1 AYPDDDLLS
10 YMRTLRVKFGL
21 PASQMTDDEMKRLA
35 KKLGGDA
42 GLKVKAKLIAVKR
55 GGRWLHFKNKGAE
68 HKTKVSSS
76 RTEISIDGKKA
87 KRKALKAG
95 MVCEIN
101 YAADGG
107 EAKTV
112 KCSATES

>member
-1 AYPDDDLLS
+1 
-10 YMRTLRVKFGL
+10 MRAPRL
-21 PASQMTDDEMKRLA
+21 PPCPTGMAGPPARKMTHDGMKCRA
-35 KKLGGDA
+35 KRRGGDA
-42 GLKVKAKLIAVKR
+42 GPKVKAKLIAVKR